1 MDRGTVQW
9 PRDAAAAVCMS
20 GAQLQMLLRG
30 VQFKPAEET
39 TARRYW
45 R

>member
-1 MDRGTVQW
+1 VNW

-20 GAQLQMLLRG
+20 AGQLQMLLRG
-30 VQFKPAEET
+30 VQFTPAAT
-39 TARRYW
+39 TTTTRRYW